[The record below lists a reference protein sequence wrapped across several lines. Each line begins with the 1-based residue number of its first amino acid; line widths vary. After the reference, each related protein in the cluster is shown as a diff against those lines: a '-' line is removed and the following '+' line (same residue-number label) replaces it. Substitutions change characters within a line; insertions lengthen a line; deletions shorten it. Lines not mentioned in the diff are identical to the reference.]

1 MKNNMSK
8 IILEDVQEVNKDTRT
23 LINEAF
29 HGARKLKEEN
39 IVEQDVP
46 YDNTSEKFCP
56 RCGRTYT
63 EYPALSRYDNETY
76 ICPDCGVEEAM
87 INYTGG
93 TLTDPNRVKQESAD
107 TSKKDDMLI
116 MYNPKLDKEL
126 ILKKKN
132 GKWIGND
139 GEVYGEDISIDDMRS
154 EFTGSWQRVMNT
166 DKLKE
171 NEAANTSK
179 KDDTL
184 NTHNQKLDKVEF
196 VDKILDSMS
205 ANEIAKAIGMNYE
218 TDFGDIDRLTSWLL
232 GLNYDELEVYFGNV
246 LHEGKKIP
254 IHNEISDE
262 EIIQMFRQMVKDNPN
277 NEKAKDFLK
286 KYDPDYKEDK
296 KDEDCDK
303 ECKEDLKED
312 EIETPTQEDL
322 DNDDK
327 AKKEA
332 ERKEIEDRIGEL
344 KVALDGGEL
353 SEDDVKDVQKQ
364 ISELEAQLSALDEC
378 DKTIN
383 ESEED
388 SFKYSYDVN
397 EIREKLEASFGVTS
411 AYSAK
416 NADDTEFQEGLD
428 ESLKNIDHI
437 ESTTQLTMI
446 SQQGADDFPGFKG
459 GSVKT
464 FLTDGRVFLW
474 SAGDEDDLSLINAV
488 ELVLS
493 KEIKED

>member
-8 IILEDVQEVNKDTRT
+8 VILEDVQEVNKDTRT

-29 HGARKLKEEN
+29 HGVKEIKEEVIN
-39 IVEQDVP
+39 EQDVP

-93 TLTDPNRVKQESAD
+93 TLNDPNVVKQEPAD
-107 TSKKDDMLI
+107 DL
-116 MYNPKLDKEL
+116 EEC
-126 ILKKKN
+126 
-132 GKWIGND
+132 
-139 GEVYGEDISIDDMRS
+139 GETKSEEVTEGEDCS
-154 EFTGSWQRVMNT
+154 E
-166 DKLKE
+166 
-171 NEAANTSK
+171 
-179 KDDTL
+179 
-184 NTHNQKLDKVEF
+184 
-196 VDKILDSMS
+196 
-205 ANEIAKAIGMNYE
+205 
-218 TDFGDIDRLTSWLL
+218 
-232 GLNYDELEVYFGNV
+232 
-246 LHEGKKIP
+246 
-254 IHNEISDE
+254 
-262 EIIQMFRQMVKDNPN
+262 
-277 NEKAKDFLK
+277 
-286 KYDPDYKEDK
+286 
-296 KDEDCDK
+296 

-344 KVALDGGEL
+344 KIALDGGEL

-378 DKTIN
+378 DKAIN

-388 SFKYSYDVN
+388 SFKYSYSAD
-397 EIREKLEASFGVTS
+397 EIRKSLEDAVGITS
-411 AYSAK
+411 GYEYDDAN
-416 NADDTEFQEGLD
+416 NAEFQESLD
-428 ESLKNIDHI
+428 ANLKNIDHI
-437 ESTTQLTMI
+437 ESTTPLTTI
-446 SQQGADDFPGFKG
+446 SQQGNEDFPGFKG

-464 FLTDGRVFLW
+464 FLKDGRVFLW
-474 SAGDEDDLSLINAV
+474 SAGDEDDLSLIYAV
-488 ELVLS
+488 EFVLS

>member
-29 HGARKLKEEN
+29 HGARELKEEN

-93 TLTDPNRVKQESAD
+93 ILNDPNVVKQEPAD
-107 TSKKDDMLI
+107 DL
-116 MYNPKLDKEL
+116 EEC
-126 ILKKKN
+126 
-132 GKWIGND
+132 
-139 GEVYGEDISIDDMRS
+139 GETKSEEVTEGEDCS
-154 EFTGSWQRVMNT
+154 E
-166 DKLKE
+166 
-171 NEAANTSK
+171 
-179 KDDTL
+179 
-184 NTHNQKLDKVEF
+184 
-196 VDKILDSMS
+196 
-205 ANEIAKAIGMNYE
+205 
-218 TDFGDIDRLTSWLL
+218 
-232 GLNYDELEVYFGNV
+232 
-246 LHEGKKIP
+246 
-254 IHNEISDE
+254 
-262 EIIQMFRQMVKDNPN
+262 
-277 NEKAKDFLK
+277 
-286 KYDPDYKEDK
+286 
-296 KDEDCDK
+296 

-344 KVALDGGEL
+344 RVALDGGEL
-353 SEDDVKDVQKQ
+353 SENEVKDVQKQ

-383 ESEED
+383 ESDED
-388 SFKYSYDVN
+388 GFKYSYDVN

-411 AYSAK
+411 GYSAK
-416 NADDTEFQEGLD
+416 SADDTEFQEGLD
-428 ESLKNIDHI
+428 ESLKDIDHI

-474 SAGDEDDLSLINAV
+474 SAGDEDDISLINAV